1 MQINAPI
8 FTVHLQQAE
17 CGTAVQRQGTRS
29 CLPWGRN
36 SGFLSSPSPLRN
48 MSLEAMSDSYPTHM
62 LRNLMWAQWA
72 RFAFLP
78 LPPHTSQTMQ
88 KGAGIRGKAA
98 PGSRAPWHWESCRLL
113 LPYAAGCS
121 GREGRLSRA
130 SQVSLLFL
138 LTSSGLVMTALL
150 LRVRQLI

>member
-1 MQINAPI
+1 MPQFSRYTCSRQNVA
-8 FTVHLQQAE
+8 QQCRDREPGA
-17 CGTAVQRQGTRS
+17 A
-29 CLPWGRN
+29 CLG
-36 SGFLSSPSPLRN
+36 GGIQDFLSSPSPLRN

-72 RFAFLP
+72 RFAFRP

-98 PGSRAPWHWESCRLL
+98 PGSRAPWHWESCRFL

-138 LTSSGLVMTALL
+138 LTSSGLVMTAPL